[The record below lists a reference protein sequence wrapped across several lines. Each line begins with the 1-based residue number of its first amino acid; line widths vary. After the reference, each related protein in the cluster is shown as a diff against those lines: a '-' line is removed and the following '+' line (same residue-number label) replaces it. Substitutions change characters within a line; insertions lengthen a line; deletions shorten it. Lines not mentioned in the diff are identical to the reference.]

1 MTDKTFNVV
10 GTSNLNGTTKVRW
23 ANDLVTRFKML
34 HKGGHT
40 DIELF
45 ELPESMTKQ
54 QATEWLADQDALFDK
69 LVPDAQTAVNM
80 KLDEYHVVKKT
91 VKISLDEIASRPTI
105 DITPEEVVA
114 IATEKTPEVSE

>member
-1 MTDKTFNVV
+1 MTDKLFKVV

-45 ELPESMTKQ
+45 DLPQEMTKQ
-54 QATEWLADQDALFDK
+54 QATEWLAEQDAIFDK
-69 LVPDAQTAVNM
+69 LLPEAQTAVQM
-80 KLDEYHVVKKT
+80 KLDEYHVMNKSIVF
-91 VKISLDEIASRPTI
+91 SLDEIAKRPTI
-105 DITPEEVVA
+105 EVDSDEDVA
-114 IATEKTPEVSE
+114 VATEKTPEVS